1 MNLLG
6 IKGNVHKNSRDFLLA
21 RPFIHNTRHG
31 QYTGTE
37 PKIQFSVSKRGGQL
51 LWLDGLKYFRN
62 NENRS
67 NLFWRCHWYYRR
79 IRCPVLICMNKYDVN
94 DFRQIHKH
102 CHIKSSKK
110 QPQQKQYHRPQDIE
124 KLNKNATTIITEEDH
139 VIIMEEEE
147 DIAVDEE
154 GEEEEEEEVKVK
166 NDRQ

>member
-1 MNLLG
+1 MYSFVDDHSVLG
-6 IKGNVHKNSRDFLLA
+6 LPI
-21 RPFIHNTRHG
+21 HG
-31 QYTGTE
+31 QYTGKE
-37 PKIQFSVSKRGGQL
+37 PNIQFSVSKRGGQL

-110 QPQQKQYHRPQDIE
+110 QTQQPENRLKDIE
-124 KLNKNATTIITEEDH
+124 EFNKKTTKTIITEENH
-139 VIIMEEEE
+139 VVIMEEE
-147 DIAVDEE
+147 DAGD
-154 GEEEEEEEVKVK
+154 GENEKIVAS
-166 NDRQ
+166 N